1 MRVVESYMRP
11 PSLPVFYA
19 IFQLLQEIKVQSI
32 QLSKVEEDLLSS
44 ILGEDGS
51 ACPLG
56 CLDGTMNYLGDR
68 EGDREGGER
77 LESRFE
83 GAANPEFI

>member
-1 MRVVESYMRP
+1 METCIRL

-19 IFQLLQEIKVQSI
+19 IFQLLQEVKVQGI
-32 QLSKVEEDLLSS
+32 QLSNVEEDFLPS

-51 ACPLG
+51 ACLLG

-68 EGDREGGER
+68 EGGKRSEADLREPPT
-77 LESRFE
+77 LS
-83 GAANPEFI
+83 